1 MGWHRED
8 DSTRRALRTQTR
20 YHNVLTYVPCAI
32 CGEKFQ
38 LDLATVTLC
47 EGERELGSVCP
58 TCVKAGPTGA
68 AERAQQHADR
78 LRQWADEHDRLATAL
93 QFVEQWVTIDEL
105 DRRRGEARG
114 QRTHSGTWHT
124 TGIETLWA

>member
-58 TCVKAGPTGA
+58 TCVKAGPAGA
-68 AERAQQHADR
+68 AGGHSSM
-78 LRQWADEHDRLATAL
+78 LTA
-93 QFVEQWVTIDEL
+93 FANGPTSMTAWP
-105 DRRRGEARG
+105 RRCSSSS
-114 QRTHSGTWHT
+114 SG
-124 TGIETLWA
+124 